1 MEKFS
6 ADQILEAR
14 IPGTTD
20 PAIEKRVRQVQ
31 GQGGPSPPAAQRPL
45 GHFLDALASGDP
57 TPGGGAASALL
68 GAVGASLAAM
78 GCRLTDGK
86 AEFDVHRPR
95 LRQIEA
101 RADSLREKFTASI
114 DEDVRAYNAVLEALR
129 LPKGTVDE
137 KAQRSAVLQ
146 KAFQWATEVPLEVAQ
161 MAAETLDLLEEL
173 ARTGLKS
180 AISDV
185 GVGGKAARAAF
196 DGGRYNVLINLGS
209 IKDATFV
216 AQARSRL
223 SAAQVKADR
232 HAAALDAAVAA
243 ELH

>member
-1 MEKFS
+1 
-6 ADQILEAR
+6 
-14 IPGTTD
+14 
-20 PAIEKRVRQVQ
+20 
-31 GQGGPSPPAAQRPL
+31 
-45 GHFLDALASGDP
+45 
-57 TPGGGAASALL
+57 
-68 GAVGASLAAM
+68 M